1 MAKYDYAMFLK
12 QRGQIA
18 EPIVMKGGI
27 VVSAYKKKGP
37 VADPSN
43 HRALMVS
50 STIAKACDRALRN
63 DLNAHFDE
71 VASPLQIGGRRGRGV
86 AQAAHALT
94 LYGSWK
100 RQQKIS
106 HAALFVDET
115 QAYCRVYRQSIA
127 EAKDWDGAA
136 ARLFSRL

>member
-50 STIAKACDRALRN
+50 STIAKHATAPYETTSTPTLMKLRA
-63 DLNAHFDE
+63 H
-71 VASPLQIGGRRGRGV
+71 
-86 AQAAHALT
+86 
-94 LYGSWK
+94 
-100 RQQKIS
+100 
-106 HAALFVDET
+106 
-115 QAYCRVYRQSIA
+115 
-127 EAKDWDGAA
+127 
-136 ARLFSRL
+136 SR

>member
-43 HRALMVS
+43 HRAAMVS
-50 STIAKACDRALRN
+50 STIAKACDRGQRN

-71 VASPLQIGGRRGRGV
+71 VASPHQIGGRRGRGV

-100 RQQKIS
+100 RQ
-106 HAALFVDET
+106 
-115 QAYCRVYRQSIA
+115 
-127 EAKDWDGAA
+127 
-136 ARLFSRL
+136 